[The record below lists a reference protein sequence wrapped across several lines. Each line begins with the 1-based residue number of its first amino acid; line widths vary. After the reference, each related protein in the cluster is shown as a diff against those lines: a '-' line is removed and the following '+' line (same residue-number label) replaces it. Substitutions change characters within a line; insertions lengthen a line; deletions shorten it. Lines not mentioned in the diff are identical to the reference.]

1 MNDEESSRGGDG
13 DGTPLL
19 PPSQP
24 PASTSTSAPPEPAPE
39 APSSPSSPSSPS
51 LPLTIRF
58 SASIPDMHLGIPDPT
73 HLTSAGLKQLIRQ
86 RLPRELFTRRLRL
99 IHAGKALEDDVSLAD
114 GLRVGLSLVG
124 RRGVNVTGNG
134 GSLAGSA
141 SASASASASEV
152 DLETGLRGGGDAKG
166 IILRGGGKG
175 KAPMRDLELDLAARP
190 RMYIHCSIGDIR
202 LSAADLEVEA
212 SKAVIKDADE
222 TITTPA
228 TTTLPQRKIRSS
240 TAATSSDA
248 STLPGPSRHPLS
260 QNAPPSSTT
269 TTTGPR
275 GFSRLLAAG
284 FTEDEVETARADFHS
299 RLSLSYTPD
308 NMPSGAELRRLE
320 DEWLDNE
327 AAMGPGGGG
336 GDGTTMDVDG
346 GGLRNSGN
354 DSDRTG
360 PAALDDMLLG
370 AVAGFFWPVGC
381 GLWLL
386 RETGVWSW
394 RRGMAVFV
402 GVVVNFG
409 FGVVRVVG

>member
-1 MNDEESSRGGDG
+1 MNDEESSRGRDG
-13 DGTPLL
+13 DATPLL
-19 PPSQP
+19 PLSQP
-24 PASTSTSAPPEPAPE
+24 PASASASPEPVLHVE
-39 APSSPSSPSSPS
+39 APHSPS

-99 IHAGKALEDDVSLAD
+99 IHAGKALEDDVSLAV
-114 GLRVGLSLVG
+114 GLRVGLSLVS
-124 RRGVNVTGNG
+124 RRGGDGNG
-134 GSLAGSA
+134 NGGSA

-152 DLETGLRGGGDAKG
+152 DLETALRGGGGDGKG
-166 IILRGGGKG
+166 ILRGDKG
-175 KAPMRDLELDLAARP
+175 KAPMREPELAPRP

-202 LSAADLEVEA
+202 LSAADLEAEA
-212 SKAVIKDADE
+212 SKAVIKDVDE
-222 TITTPA
+222 TSTTPA
-228 TTTLPQRKIRSS
+228 TTTTTTLPLRKASGIRSS
-240 TAATSSDA
+240 TATTSPDA
-248 STLPGPSRHPLS
+248 STLPGPSR
-260 QNAPPSSTT
+260 QNAPATSPSPT

-284 FTEDEVETARADFHS
+284 FTEDEVETARADFHG

-327 AAMGPGGGG
+327 AAMGSGGGGG

-370 AVAGFFWPVGC
+370 ALAGFFWPVGC

-409 FGVVRVVG
+409 FGVVRIVG